1 MVPGYGAAEAA
12 LESGANVYIG
22 SSNAERVESAVKSL
36 ESDNASG
43 KGSIQGRAIDLKS
56 DESVKEFVDWVA
68 GDTKGGGEQGVDH
81 LIFTAGD
88 ALMLG
93 DLMDT
98 NLEEAKAVSLVV
110 AIHLPDLPLIQ
121 LGPEGFRGPVLGR
134 VEGCQGCS
142 PCNERSRKIWKH
154 YPHFRTSSLWK
165 QHMVHEWLIRIS
177 EYQGTVA
184 YKPAKG
190 WSIASGMGGSVEVC
204 VSPLASSVFVTDQ
217 FTNGRA

>member
-1 MVPGYGAAEAA
+1 MPKYTNKLENKKVVVIGGSAGIGMHFPHPPKFRVDLIPMNPGYGAAEAA

-98 NLEEAKAVSLVV
+98 NLKEAKAVSLVV
-110 AIHLPDLPLIQ
+110 AIHLPDLPLIH
-121 LGPEGFRGPVLGR
+121 LDLKAFEVRFWGALRVVKAVHPVMKDRGRFGSITL
-134 VEGCQGCS
+134 
-142 PCNERSRKIWKH
+142 
-154 YPHFRTSSLWK
+154 TSVRPRFGN
-165 QHMVHEWLIRIS
+165 H
-177 EYQGTVA
+177 T
-184 YKPAKG
+184 
-190 WSIASGMGGSVEVC
+190 WSV
-204 VSPLASSVFVTDQ
+204 
-217 FTNGRA
+217 NG